1 MTKEDEKYG
10 NDGDKFNR
18 IGRGF
23 IGGVESV
30 SNMLTSALSVNMT
43 RNLVLLRHSKVFKH
57 VDLIKSEVFEKK
69 NT

>member
-1 MTKEDEKYG
+1 VTKEDEKYG